1 MSAYNAAIAFAIWLI
16 LVPLNRPPRIS
27 FARGEKE
34 VNGLYDRRGMEEIYP
49 EDDKPPEISCRTGS

>member
-1 MSAYNAAIAFAIWLI
+1 MTLPNLKPIIYKLFFSQTPKL
-16 LVPLNRPPRIS
+16 P
-27 FARGEKE
+27 RGEKE